1 MKNPK
6 VSIVTPLYNSE
17 KYIADTINSVIAQTF
32 LDWEMLIIDDCSTDN
47 SKYIVEQFTTSDKR
61 IKYFKTN
68 FQSGHPT
75 TPRNIG
81 ISMAKG
87 RFIAFLDSDDIW
99 LPNKLDIQIP
109 LLLEDNVVIVFS
121 NYEKINENG
130 KESGRYIIAPE
141 YVSYNS
147 LLRGNV
153 IGCSTS
159 VYDCKKAGKI
169 FFTKQ
174 GHEDFAFWLSIL
186 KRGYLAKN
194 SSLILAKYR
203 IRKNSI
209 SSDKFKVLMWYYKI
223 YRVNE
228 SFSVVRSFF
237 YVVIAIKRSFFK
249 YIK

>member
-47 SKYIVEQFTTSDKR
+47 SKNIVDQFTASDKR

-87 RFIAFLDSDDIW
+87 RFIAFLDSDDLW
-99 LPNKLDIQIP
+99 FPNKLDLQIP
-109 LLLEDNVVIVFS
+109 LFLEDNVAIVFS

-130 KESGRYIIAPE
+130 KASGRNIIASE
-141 YVSYNS
+141 YADYNS
-147 LLRGNV
+147 LLRGNI

-159 VYDCKKAGKI
+159 VYDSKKAGKI

-186 KRGYLAKN
+186 KRGFLAKN
-194 SSLILAKYR
+194 SSFILAKYR
-203 IRKNSI
+203 TRKNSI
-209 SSDKFKVLMWYYKI
+209 SSDKFKVFMWYYKI
-223 YRVNE
+223 YRINE
-228 SFSVVRSFF
+228 NFSVVRSFF
-237 YVVIAIKRSFFK
+237 YLVIAISRSFFK

>member
-17 KYIADTINSVIAQTF
+17 KYIADTINSVAAQTF

-47 SKYIVEQFTTSDKR
+47 SKNIVEQFTASDKR

-99 LPNKLDIQIP
+99 LPNKLDLQIP
-109 LLLEDNVVIVFS
+109 LFLEDNVVIVFS

-130 KESGRYIIAPE
+130 KASGRYIIAPE
-141 YVSYNS
+141 YVGYNS
-147 LLRGNV
+147 LLRGNI

-159 VYDCKKAGKI
+159 VYDSKKVGKI

-194 SSLILAKYR
+194 SSFILAKYR
-203 IRKNSI
+203 RRKNSI
-209 SSDKFKVLMWYYKI
+209 SSDKFKVFMWYYKI
-223 YRVNE
+223 YRINE
-228 SFSVVRSFF
+228 NFSVVRSF
-237 YVVIAIKRSFFK
+237 YYLVIAITRSFFK